1 VTAHR
6 KKTAAA
12 SDRRVLLVTGLSGAG
27 HTTSLRA
34 LEDFGFE
41 AIDNLPLSLLRHLL
55 HSPDSFVRPLAIGVD
70 IRTRDF
76 EAANLLEEIESL
88 GAFDGFDLQLL
99 FLDCDD
105 DVLLRRFTETRR
117 RHPLGGDRPVLDE
130 ITHER
135 QLLAPIRERAD
146 IAIDTTR
153 LSPRE
158 LCRQLKEIFVD
169 GTTHKLRLFVTSF
182 AYANGLPREAD
193 LVFDVRFLANPH
205 YVPALRPLSGCDR
218 EVGECIA
225 KDPGF
230 DLFFDGM
237 TAMLAML
244 LPRFEEEGKNY
255 LTIAIGC
262 TGGRHRSV
270 FVAEKL
276 YAWLSKEG
284 RKVSLRH
291 RDLGVLPAEFS

>member
-1 VTAHR
+1 M
-6 KKTAAA
+6 AAP
-12 SDRRVLLVTGLSGAG
+12 SDQRVLLVTGLSGAG

-41 AIDNLPLSLLRHLL
+41 AIDNLPLSLLRRLL
-55 HSPDSFVRPLAIGVD
+55 SSPDSFARPLAIGVD

-76 EAANLLEEIESL
+76 EADSLLDEIESL
-88 GAFDGFDLQLL
+88 GESEGLALQLL

-105 DVLLRRFTETRR
+105 GTLLRRYTETRR
-117 RHPLGGDRPVLDE
+117 RHPMGGDRPVLDE
-130 ITHER
+130 IAHER
-135 QLLAPIRERAD
+135 LLLAPLRERAD
-146 IAIDTTR
+146 MVLDTTR
-153 LSPRE
+153 FSPWE
-158 LCRQLKEIFVD
+158 LRQQLKEIFGGGD
-169 GTTHKLRLFVTSF
+169 GPKLRLFVTSF

-205 YVPALRPLSGCDR
+205 YEPALRPLSGRDR
-218 EVGECIA
+218 EVGEHIA

-230 DLFFDGM
+230 DSFFNGL
-237 TAMLAML
+237 TAMLGML
-244 LPRFEEEGKNY
+244 LPRYEKEGKAY

-276 YAWLSKEG
+276 GEWLSQEG
-284 RKVSLRH
+284 RQASIRH
-291 RDLGVLPAEFS
+291 RELGNLLEQPS

>member
-1 VTAHR
+1 MNAHR
-6 KKTAAA
+6 EKTAAA
-12 SDRRVLLVTGLSGAG
+12 QDRRVLLITGLSGAG
-27 HTTSLRA
+27 RTTSLRA

-55 HSPDSFVRPLAIGVD
+55 HSPGSFARPLAIGVD

-76 EAANLLEEIESL
+76 DAESLLGEIESL
-88 GAFDGFDLQLL
+88 GTLDGFDLQLL

-105 DVLLRRFTETRR
+105 EVLLRRFTETRR
-117 RHPLGGDRPVLDE
+117 RHPIGGVRPVLDE
-130 ITHER
+130 IAHER
-135 QLLAPIRERAD
+135 QLLSPVRAHAD

-158 LCRQLKEIFVD
+158 LCQQLKENFVGVD
-169 GTTHKLRLFVTSF
+169 GQRLRLFVTSF

-205 YVPALRPLSGCDR
+205 YVPALQPLSGRDR
-218 EVGECIA
+218 EVGDYIA
-225 KDPGF
+225 KDTDF
-230 DLFFDGM
+230 DSFFDGM
-237 TAMLAML
+237 TALLAML

-291 RDLGVLPAEFS
+291 RDLGAVPSRSS